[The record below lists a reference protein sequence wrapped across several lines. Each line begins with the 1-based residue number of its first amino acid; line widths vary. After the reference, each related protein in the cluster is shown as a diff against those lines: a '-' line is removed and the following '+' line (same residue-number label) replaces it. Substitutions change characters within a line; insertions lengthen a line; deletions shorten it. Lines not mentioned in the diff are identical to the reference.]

1 MSKGKEKNG
10 DDMAAV
16 MERII
21 TVERSESDAF
31 IKLQMKRI
39 SQLQEIEARR
49 NQGKRIQQGRI
60 VIKLQ
65 GAGILDAHGNLS
77 SRYSE
82 ED

>member
-49 NQGKRIQQGRI
+49 NQGKRIQRGRI

-65 GAGILDAHGNLS
+65 GAGILDAHGNLA